1 MVKEKD
7 IGVSVIIP
15 TFNRKDLLLQA
26 IESAFNQTYKPYE
39 VIVSDDGSSDG
50 SEELIKKHF
59 PETVYIYHENC
70 GRCCARNIAIRKAK
84 YPLLAF
90 LDDDDMWDKEFL
102 ETCVNRMR
110 KGDVIGVFTN
120 YFKLYPSGVT
130 KIGYKE
136 GKNPSVV
143 DLKWIVRGSFIDP
156 STVMIKK
163 EIVEKVGGFDESLE
177 VTEDWDLWLRVMR
190 YGNFAYV
197 DKKLVIKRMRVDTS
211 IPIKTWRNNCIVIDK
226 FYSSLTEKERSEL
239 QPNLNISR
247 LKIYSR
253 YAAARLHNG
262 EMREARQYLRKI
274 MKIKPFC
281 VKAISRYILTFF
293 PLPIAR
299 LFDGMYLRQ
308 FRNLLKERRIQNEN
322 YKRTKVG

>member
-26 IESAFNQTYKPYE
+26 VDSAFSQTYKPYE

-197 DKKLVIKRMRVDTS
+197 EKPLVYKRMDLYDKD
-211 IPIKTWRNNCIVIDK
+211 IPIKTRRYNRIVIEK
-226 FYSSLTEKERSEL
+226 FYNSLSEEEKK
-239 QPNLNISR
+239 R
-247 LKIYSR
+247 LSYTLEHTLARVYMRYGTALLHLGDKKAARKYLKKSLKVKKSFKAFSR
-253 YAAARLHNG
+253 YTITFLPTFLAKIFNG
-262 EMREARQYLRKI
+262 GYIRTLKSYLR
-274 MKIKPFC
+274 
-281 VKAISRYILTFF
+281 S
-293 PLPIAR
+293 
-299 LFDGMYLRQ
+299 G
-308 FRNLLKERRIQNEN
+308 
-322 YKRTKVG
+322 